1 MKFSSKEELLL
12 ADEIKNLLQK
22 DIIKKSQHKEGEL
35 ISPIFLV
42 PKSEDSFRMILVDN
56 LY

>member
-22 DIIKKSQHKEGEL
+22 DIIKKSQHKELEL

-42 PKSEDSFRMILVDN
+42 PKSEDSFRMILVHN